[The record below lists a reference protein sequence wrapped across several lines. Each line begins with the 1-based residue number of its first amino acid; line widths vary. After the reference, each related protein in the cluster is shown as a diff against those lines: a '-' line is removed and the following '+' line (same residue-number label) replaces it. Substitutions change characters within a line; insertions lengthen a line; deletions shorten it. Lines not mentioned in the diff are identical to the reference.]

1 MGVKIYVLTYSPQNG
16 RFGEHKWT
24 LCGIKGIFA
33 TFILNIGYFGRLLQ
47 RFLTVVREG
56 VLKIFQEIIG
66 VLKKKCIFV
75 KRINK

>member
-1 MGVKIYVLTYSPQNG
+1 VKIYVLTYSPQNG